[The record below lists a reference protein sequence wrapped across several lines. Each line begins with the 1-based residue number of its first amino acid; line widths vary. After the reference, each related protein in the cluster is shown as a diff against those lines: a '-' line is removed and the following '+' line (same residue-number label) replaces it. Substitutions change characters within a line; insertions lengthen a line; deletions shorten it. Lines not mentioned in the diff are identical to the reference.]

1 MALRIEI
8 NLNKLLDRPTIG
20 DYALSRETFDLYR
33 IVATEEGN
41 ILLVNVETAL
51 VGKKFE
57 NMAHFLS
64 SEFLER
70 EFQIIKEENFKLINI
85 EPDC

>member
-20 DYALSRETFDLYR
+20 DYALTRETFDLYR

-64 SEFLER
+64 SEFLKR

>member
-33 IVATEEGN
+33 IVATEEG
-41 ILLVNVETAL
+41 T
-51 VGKKFE
+51 
-57 NMAHFLS
+57 S
-64 SEFLER
+64 S
-70 EFQIIKEENFKLINI
+70 
-85 EPDC
+85 